1 MTQRR
6 NKVTL
11 RPKHSAKMAVVCGL
25 LTGCG
30 GMEFD
35 LTGASGGK
43 LLPGVPGSQLPG
55 FPVDSLE
62 HLIQNPQQTFG
73 SLREIHYFS
82 QDNVESRMDL
92 ESSLAI
98 TDFSPEFQWQNV
110 SSLNLENGEQLVDK
124 RLHYKGIPVFG
135 VQTKQTLDGQNPT
148 WANGFVPA
156 WLAALQASEQISVS
170 SFSLSD
176 EKVIEL
182 AAKNLN
188 YHPWR
193 LKNLKKFYLA
203 TFKGLRAAVQMTASA
218 DESLPG
224 RGPWT
229 PLRVLVDAET
239 GEIIDQQKMS
249 FHIDG
254 KATMYRE
261 NSVASATE
269 GRIPLTLSSLTGD
282 GTKLKSDLFFYV
294 VNCQTELPTSNC
306 AFTATGAAGGD
317 YSAIGFDSTS
327 YDELVAYYALSRAI
341 AWNRQMLA
349 SSPQADDYAGH
360 SWSAS
365 RATLGLTASNTL
377 RVYVRAKS
385 RMSSQTT
392 LSNAQYVPT
401 GPDDSGVPA
410 IIIGTG
416 YEASGISAAETSR
429 LRYIGRDADVTMHE
443 FGHHMVYR
451 SITEVT
457 GESGGMHEG
466 FSDFFTYAIT
476 NNNKLAESIVSTGA
490 PLRQGTLTG
499 PVSQYA
505 GGQVHRVGEYW
516 SSVLW
521 EMRESLGQN
530 SKGVWRADR
539 IVWDS
544 IDYLKA
550 KSGFYDAIA
559 AIGKATEIYASANN
573 ENPTELKEKIYTI
586 FYNRAFITAPKGNG
600 ELPSATS
607 NISNSLTS
615 GSSSSSSSGSKSTK
629 SSGGVCG
636 VVSAG
641 EVGGQSSAIATAV
654 LFILGLA
661 IPFVTKGRG
670 RQPKEVK
677 VPVKEK

>member
-1 MTQRR
+1 MTRR
-6 NKVTL
+6 HIKVT
-11 RPKHSAKMAVVCGL
+11 KHAAIASVFCGL
-25 LTGCG
+25 FTGCG
-30 GMEFD
+30 GVEFD

-43 LLPGVPGSQLPG
+43 ILPGVPGGTLPG
-55 FPVDSLE
+55 FPVDSLDR
-62 HLIQNPQQTFG
+62 LIQNPQQTFG
-73 SLREIHYFS
+73 ALRSIQYFS
-82 QDNVESRMDL
+82 QDKVEHRADL
-92 ESSLAI
+92 ESSFAI
-98 TDFSPEFQWQNV
+98 TDLSPEFTWQEA
-110 SSLNLENGEQLVDK
+110 SRFNLENGEQLQDN
-124 RLHYKGIPVFG
+124 RLHYKGVPIFG

-156 WLAALQASEQISVS
+156 WLATLQASEQISVS
-170 SFSLSD
+170 TFSLTD
-176 EKVIEL
+176 QQVVEQ

-203 TFKGLRAAVQMTASA
+203 TFKGLRAAVQLTASA
-218 DESLPG
+218 DESIPG

-239 GEIIDQQKMS
+239 GEIIDQQMMS

-254 KATMYRE
+254 QAVMYRE
-261 NSVASATE
+261 NSVASAIE
-269 GRIPLTLSSLTGD
+269 GKVPITLESLTGD
-282 GTKLKSDLFFYV
+282 GTKLKSDLHFYV
-294 VNCQTELPTSNC
+294 VNCQTELPTSAC
-306 AFTATGAAGGD
+306 SYLAAGAAGGD
-317 YSAIGFDSTS
+317 FSAISSDSVS
-327 YDELVAYYALSRAI
+327 YDEIVAYYALSQAI
-341 AWNRQMLA
+341 RWNRQMLA
-349 SSPQADDYAGH
+349 SSTQSDDYAGH
-360 SWSAS
+360 SWNAS
-365 RATLGLTASNTL
+365 RATLGLTSSNNL

-401 GPDDSGVPA
+401 GPDDSGLPA

-416 YEASGISAAETSR
+416 YEATGTPASETSR
-429 LRYIGRDADVTMHE
+429 LRYIGRDADVAMHE

-457 GESGGMHEG
+457 GESGAMHEG

-476 NNNKLAESIVSTGA
+476 NNNKLAESIVSTGQ

-521 EMRESLGQN
+521 EIRASLGQN
-530 SKGVWRADR
+530 NKGAWRADR

-544 IDYLKA
+544 IDYLKS

-559 AIGKATEIYASANN
+559 AIAKATEIYATANS
-573 ENPTELKEKIYTI
+573 ENATELKEKIYTI
-586 FYNRAFITAPKGNG
+586 FYNRAFISEPKGNG
-600 ELPSATS
+600 ELPSPTN
-607 NISNSLTS
+607 NIVNSLT
-615 GSSSSSSSGSKSTK
+615 GSTASSSGNKSTT
-629 SSGGVCG
+629 SSGGICG

-641 EVGGQSSAIATAV
+641 EASAQSSAVATAI

-661 IPFVTKGRG
+661 IPFLSKGRSG
-670 RQPKEVK
+670 KPKAVK
-677 VPVKEK
+677 VPAKKISRPHH